1 MSYHRH
7 YTWSHPL
14 SSNVIAHSDGAVSL
28 MVAWDGLDSELLTDT
43 QRQQQFFNL
52 YQLLN
57 RFERGYVAEFHL
69 WREYDDS
76 LAREYLEQ
84 SGAML
89 RGQDFAGP
97 LRQDMAAHLGSMA
110 MANSVALV
118 VTKRPAYRPF
128 FAKKTLLNQSKD
140 AIALE
145 KYAQG
150 LLRYFPGAR
159 LASIEDYA
167 ARVQQSFY
175 RPAYLANRTPTLD
188 GRYSLRE
195 QWVRE
200 KPKSIAS
207 ALQCEDQH
215 TKVLFLYMY
224 PDAIPAWFTGMAA
237 VQCPMHIIHI
247 IEAVDTKAAMR
258 KSESESDLAEGL
270 MSRRGRDYSAKGL
283 NDLAAFR
290 QFVADNNLG
299 IYRNAYLIHLHG
311 TESQVTSAANS
322 ISDWIE
328 THGGQVRAADY
339 LQLPYFRVGQPGQ
352 GYRSPMMRPDDQ
364 MQVADMLPVQVY
376 DQGDRHPESLRIGAA
391 GQLVGFNYTSLKL
404 SHGVTSAKTG
414 MGKGVDKVTT
424 ILETYPFGIDWY
436 IAEIGESYRWVVE
449 GFGGVYSK
457 VDPNETV
464 INPLPPYAMA
474 SHIDG
479 SLPLDATVAG
489 GTVQALAF
497 ILADG
502 KTTLD
507 VHQEAAAQ
515 TALQLLYAIPGES
528 AAPTL
533 DKLLVELQDAA
544 NFGSEPQLL
553 AANAMANNL
562 DSFLHT
568 TEGRLFTRQDNLILS
583 EGITGVDLKDVDKA
597 SPKLLQFYL
606 VFLSLRYSH
615 LAFARRRPA
624 RVLLDEMHKFVRV
637 APEVMGRLISE
648 LARMGRKDAGAID
661 LVTQGISEIDAI
673 ESEVLN
679 SMSLRSLLY
688 REDEHDEI
696 AKRLNMPAGAVDVW
710 RGYPFPM
717 EFDWRPAMR
726 AVGDR
731 YFNLH
736 LSFPKRVLDL
746 ANTDPVILDLK
757 ASIGMQTDDPLER
770 LQRLSEADSQTLE
783 MIKERRH
790 VA

>member
-1 MSYHRH
+1 MSYHSH
-7 YTWSHPL
+7 FTWSHPL
-14 SSNVIAHSDGAVSL
+14 TSTVIAHTDGAVSL
-28 MVAWDGLDSELLTDT
+28 MVEWDGLDNELLTDT

-57 RFERGYVAEFHL
+57 RFDSGYVAEFHL
-69 WREYDDS
+69 WREYDAS
-76 LAREYLEQ
+76 LAHEYIEK
-84 SGAML
+84 GRAMS
-89 RGQDFAGP
+89 RGQAFAEP
-97 LRQDMAAHLGSMA
+97 LRQDMANHLGAMA
-110 MANSVALV
+110 MSNSVALV
-118 VTKRPAYRPF
+118 VTKRPTFKPF
-128 FAKKTLLNQSKD
+128 FIKKSLVNQSKD
-140 AIALE
+140 ALALE
-145 KYAQG
+145 TYVQD
-150 LLRYFPGAR
+150 LLRYFPGGR
-159 LASIEDYA
+159 LASIDEYG

-175 RPAYLANRTPTLD
+175 RPAYIAGRKPVLD
-188 GRYSLRE
+188 VRFSLHE

-200 KPKSIAS
+200 KPVANQT
-207 ALQCEDQH
+207 LVCGDQH
-215 TKVLFLYMY
+215 TKVLYLYMY

-237 VQCPMHIIHI
+237 VSCPMHVVHI
-247 IEAVDTKAAMR
+247 VEALDTKAAMR
-258 KSESESDLAEGL
+258 KSESDSDIAEGL

-299 IYRNAYLIHLHG
+299 IYKNAYIIHLHG
-311 TESQVTSAANS
+311 TESQVTTAANS

-339 LQLPYFRVGQPGQ
+339 IQLPYFRVAQPGQ

-376 DQGDRHPESLRIGAA
+376 AQGDRQPESLRIGAA
-391 GQLVGFNYTSLKL
+391 GQLVGFNYTTLKL
-404 SHGVTSAKTG
+404 SHAVTSAKTG
-414 MGKGVDKVTT
+414 MGKGVDKVAT

-464 INPLPPYAMA
+464 INPLPPYSMA
-474 SHIDG
+474 ADSSA

-489 GTVQALAF
+489 STVQALAF

-502 KTTLD
+502 KTSLD

-515 TALQLLYAIPGES
+515 TALQLMYAIPGDTD
-528 AAPTL
+528 APTL
-533 DKLLVELQDAA
+533 DKLLLELQDAA
-544 NFGSEPQLL
+544 NYGSEPQLQ
-553 AANAMANNL
+553 AARGMANNL

-696 AKRLNMPAGAVDVW
+696 AKRLNMPAGASQVW
-710 RGYPFPM
+710 RDYPFPM

-726 AVGDR
+726 AVGDQ

-736 LSFPKRVLDL
+736 LSFPERVLDL
-746 ANTDPVILDLK
+746 ANTDPAILDLK
-757 ASIGMQTDDPLER
+757 ASIGLHERDPLARLELLKEANMQTVEI
-770 LQRLSEADSQTLE
+770 
-783 MIKERRH
+783 IKERRD

>member
-7 YTWSHPL
+7 YTWSHPIT
-14 SSNVIAHSDGAVSL
+14 SSVIAHTDGAVSV
-28 MVAWDGLDSELLTDT
+28 MVVWDGLDSELLTDT

-76 LAREYLEQ
+76 LAHAYLAQ
-84 SGAML
+84 GKAME
-89 RGQDFAGP
+89 RGESFAAP
-97 LRQDMAAHLGSMA
+97 LRQDMAEHLGNMA
-110 MANSVALV
+110 MSNRVALV

-128 FAKKTLLNQSKD
+128 FAKKALLNQSKD
-140 AIALE
+140 ALALE
-145 KYAQG
+145 TYVQG

-159 LASIEDYA
+159 IASVDEYG

-175 RPAYLANRTPTLD
+175 RPAYLANRNVTLD
-188 GRYSLRE
+188 RRYALRE

-200 KPKSIAS
+200 KPTLNGSS
-207 ALQCEDQH
+207 LLCDDVH

-237 VQCPMHIIHI
+237 VQCPMHIVHI
-247 IEAVDTKAAMR
+247 VEAVDTKAAMR

-299 IYRNAYLIHLHG
+299 IYKNAYLIHLHG
-311 TESQVTSAANS
+311 TESQVMSAADS

-328 THGGQVRAADY
+328 TNGGQVRGADY

-352 GYRSPMMRPDDQ
+352 GYRSPMLRPDDQ
-364 MQVADMLPVQVY
+364 MQVADMLPVQVF
-376 DQGDRHPESLRIGAA
+376 DQGDMNPESLRIGAA
-391 GQLVGFNYTSLKL
+391 GQLVGFNYSNLKL

-414 MGKGVDKVTT
+414 SGKGVDKVAT

-436 IAEIGESYRWVVE
+436 IAEIGESYRWIVE
-449 GFGGVYSK
+449 GFGGAYNK

-474 SHIDG
+474 SHDTG
-479 SLPLDATVAG
+479 SLPLDAIVAG
-489 GTVQALAF
+489 STVQALAF

-502 KTTLD
+502 KTSLD

-515 TALQLLYAIPGES
+515 TALQLLYAIPGETE
-528 AAPTL
+528 APTL
-533 DKLLVELQDAA
+533 DKLLVELQDTA
-544 NFGSEPQLL
+544 NFGSEPQLQ
-553 AANAMANNL
+553 AAKAMASNL

-624 RVLLDEMHKFVRV
+624 RVLLDELHKFVRV

-661 LVTQGISEIDAI
+661 LVTQGIREIDAI

-696 AKRLNMPAGAVDVW
+696 AKRLNMPTGAMDVW

-726 AVGDR
+726 SVGDR

-736 LSFPKRVLDL
+736 LSFPQRVLDL
-746 ANTDPVILDLK
+746 ANTDPAILDLK
-757 ASIGMQTDDPLER
+757 ASIGMQTQDPLER
-770 LQRLSEADSQTLE
+770 LQRLSETEHQTQPS
-783 MIKERRH
+783 IKERRH

>member
-14 SSNVIAHSDGAVSL
+14 TASVIAHSDGAVSV
-28 MVAWDGLDSELLTDT
+28 MVVWDGLDSELLTDT

-69 WREYDDS
+69 WREYDAS
-76 LAREYLEQ
+76 LAREYIERG
-84 SGAML
+84 GAME
-89 RGQDFAGP
+89 RGQAFAAP
-97 LRQDMAAHLGSMA
+97 LRQDMAEHLANMA
-110 MANSVALV
+110 MANRVALV
-118 VTKRPAYRPF
+118 VTKRPAHRPL
-128 FAKKTLLNQSKD
+128 FARKALVRQSRD
-140 AIALE
+140 ALALE
-145 KYAQG
+145 AYVQG
-150 LLRYFPGAR
+150 LLRFLPAGR
-159 LASIEDYA
+159 LATLEEYA
-167 ARVQQSFY
+167 ARVQQSLY
-175 RPAYLANRTPTLD
+175 RPAYITDRRPRVD
-188 GRYSLRE
+188 QRYSLRE

-200 KPKSIAS
+200 KPAIEGAM
-207 ALQCEDQH
+207 LQCQDQH

-224 PDAIPAWFTGMAA
+224 PDAAPAWFAGMAA
-237 VQCPMHIIHI
+237 LPCPLHVSHIV
-247 IEAVDTKAAMR
+247 EAVDTKAAMR
-258 KSESESDLAEGL
+258 KSEGESDLAEGL

-283 NDLAAFR
+283 SDLSAFR

-299 IYRNAYLIHLHG
+299 IYKNAYIIHLHG
-311 TESQVTSAANS
+311 TEMQVSSAANS
-322 ISDWIE
+322 IADWVE
-328 THGGQVRAADY
+328 THGGQVRSADY
-339 LQLPYFRVGQPGQ
+339 IQLPYFRVGQPGQ
-352 GYRSPMMRPDDQ
+352 GYRSPMLRPDDQ

-376 DQGDRHPESLRIGAA
+376 NSGERHPESLRIGAA

-414 MGKGVDKVTT
+414 MGKGVDKVAT
-424 ILETYPFGIDWY
+424 ILETYPFGVDWY

-449 GFGGVYSK
+449 GFGGSYSK

-464 INPLPPYAMA
+464 INPLPPYTMA
-474 SHIDG
+474 TTDAG
-479 SLPLDATVAG
+479 SLPLDAIVAG

-502 KTTLD
+502 KTSLD

-515 TALQLLYAIPGES
+515 TALQLLYAVPAKQ

-533 DKLLVELQDAA
+533 DKLLLELQDTG
-544 NFGSEPQLL
+544 NFGSEPQLK
-553 AANAMANNL
+553 AAQVMASNL
-562 DSFLHT
+562 ESFLHT
-568 TEGRLFTRQDNLILS
+568 TEGRLFTRQDNLSLS

-637 APEVMGRLISE
+637 APEVVGRLISE

-661 LVTQGISEIDAI
+661 LVTQGIHEIDTI

-679 SMSLRSLLY
+679 SMSLYSLLY

-696 AKRLNMPAGAVDVW
+696 AQRLNMPAGALETW
-710 RGYPFPM
+710 RAYPFPM
-717 EFDWRPAMR
+717 EFDWRPALR

-736 LSFPKRVLDL
+736 LSFPARVLAL
-746 ANTDPVILDLK
+746 ANTDPAILDLK
-757 ASIGMQTDDPLER
+757 TAIGAHTEDPLMR
-770 LQRLSEADSQTLE
+770 LQLLGEEIQTLKQ
-783 MIKERRH
+783 IKERRD
-790 VA
+790 AA